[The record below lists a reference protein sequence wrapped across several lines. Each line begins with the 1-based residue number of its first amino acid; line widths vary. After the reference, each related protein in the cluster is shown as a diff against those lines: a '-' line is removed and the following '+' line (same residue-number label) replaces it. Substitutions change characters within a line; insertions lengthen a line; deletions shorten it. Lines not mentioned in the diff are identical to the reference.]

1 MSELHVVVLA
11 AGKGTRM
18 KSALPKVLHK
28 AHGLPLIEHVLRAA
42 GALNPASVVLIVGH
56 QADTVRE
63 ALGTRPGLHYA
74 VQEPQLGTGHALL
87 QAETALKGARGTVL
101 LLSGDVPLLRTS
113 TLQAL
118 GAAHEQRQAAATVL
132 TAVLEDEDEA
142 ETVELTFTLADF
154 DGPAEQPQAFFDSG
168 AVTFLEV
175 NGGEGTVSDGD
186 GEEFDFALFLFDN
199 EANLQALRLS
209 DSRLFT
215 ACCSFAVTPAE
226 GPPGAVIPEPSGAT
240 AFAVGAALVLA
251 HLRRRQAPEG
261 SPGST
266 RGARSA

>member
-1 MSELHVVVLA
+1 MLRRLA
-11 AGKGTRM
+11 ISAAVFGLGPAAVGAPLFYDYDVNGGSGTFSVEM
-18 KSALPKVLHK
+18 
-28 AHGLPLIEHVLRAA
+28 
-42 GALNPASVVLIVGH
+42 PADP
-56 QADTVRE
+56 AF
-63 ALGTRPGLHYA
+63 
-74 VQEPQLGTGHALL
+74 TGF
-87 QAETALKGARGTVL
+87 
-101 LLSGDVPLLRTS
+101 SPLL
-113 TLQAL
+113 
-118 GAAHEQRQAAATVL
+118 GFDL